1 MDGPFGASAPEL
13 RMRDR
18 HPPVRHPDRQDPA
31 SRGVQLPPGRTTDG
45 DAVDALQGVAG
56 RADQRAV
63 ALDLEEYALGEP
75 AGNAARILP
84 LRKGVSSVL
93 HAEPRRLGGTAPE
106 TLVPACDVAL
116 ARSRRGA
123 QGGRRSLKAGSELS

>member
-1 MDGPFGASAPEL
+1 M
-13 RMRDR
+13 
-18 HPPVRHPDRQDPA
+18 VY
-31 SRGVQLPPGRTTDG
+31 LPLGRTTDG
-45 DAVDALQGVAG
+45 DAVDALHGVAS
-56 RADQRAV
+56 RANQGAV
-63 ALDLEEYALGEP
+63 ALKLEEYALGEP

-116 ARSRRGA
+116 AQWRRAA
-123 QGGRRSLKAGSELS
+123 QGGRRSLEAGTELS